1 MRELFSALQQVL
13 EGDLLL
19 PQHAEYEVARRVR
32 NARIDCRPTA
42 IVRCVSVQDIQ
53 QSLQLAEIQ
62 KLPVALRGGGA
73 HVAGYGTCQDG
84 LVLDLSR
91 MKQIAIDPDKRLA
104 HVAPGTTWGE
114 LDAATQA
121 YGLAVPGPRNPTIGI
136 AGHTLGGGVGDLSRQ
151 FGLTSDN
158 LVSCELVTLSG
169 DVLEVNP
176 QHDAELFWGLR
187 GAGANFGVVS
197 RFTFQLH
204 PVEGVVAGVLAWP
217 ARDIPVVLRRAR
229 NWLAQAPD
237 QASLIALVW
246 TAPPL
251 PFLPESLHFERSIML
266 IPTWFGAPEQAEQV
280 LAPLKVGA
288 LCDTLQ
294 PMRYVDY
301 QRLLP
306 SAPNYLQ
313 QHVYNRGELL
323 RELDDD
329 TLERLLALFQRAG
342 PNFSL
347 VFGAL
352 GGAIARAPAGATA
365 FAHRDANWFVEVCAQ
380 WYGEPDNP
388 AMLAP
393 AIEAWQQLQAVSC
406 GPYANLL
413 PDHEPRWAQATYGSS
428 WARLAALKQ
437 RFDPTNRLRFNVNIP
452 PRSSRVMAQGKEDLA

>member
-1 MRELFSALQQVL
+1 MSDKFTALQQSLQGALV
-13 EGDLLL
+13 L
-19 PQHAEYEVARRVR
+19 PQDAEYDTARRVR
-32 NARIDCRPTA
+32 NARIDCRPAA
-42 IVRCVSVQDIQ
+42 IVRCLNLNDIQ
-53 QSLQLAEIQ
+53 QALRLAAKENM
-62 KLPVALRGGGA
+62 PVALRGGGA
-73 HVAGYGTCQDG
+73 HVAGYGTCHNG
-84 LVLDLSR
+84 LVLDLSL
-91 MKQIAIDPDKRLA
+91 MKQITIDPIKRLA
-104 HVAPGTTWGE
+104 HVAPGVTWGE
-114 LDAATQA
+114 LDAATQQH
-121 YGLAVPGPRNPTIGI
+121 GLAVPGPRNPTIGI

-158 LVSCELVTLSG
+158 LVSCELVTLAG
-169 DVLEVNP
+169 DVCEVN
-176 QHDAELFWGLR
+176 QQSDAELFWGLR
-187 GAGANFGVVS
+187 GAGGNFGVVS

-217 ARDIPVVLRRAR
+217 ARDIPAVLQRAR
-229 NWLAQAPD
+229 HWLAQAPD

-251 PFLPESLHFERSIML
+251 PFLPETLHFERSIML
-266 IPTWFGAPEQAEQV
+266 IPTWFGAPEAADSV
-280 LAPLKVGA
+280 LARLKPGA

-306 SAPNYLQ
+306 SAPNYQQ

-329 TLERLLALFQRAG
+329 TLEQLLALFHRSG

-352 GGAIARAPAGATA
+352 GGAIARAPQGDTA

-380 WYGEPDNP
+380 WYGEADNP
-388 AMLAP
+388 EMLAP
-393 AIEAWQQLQAVSC
+393 AIEAWQSLQAVSC

-413 PDHEPRWAQATYGSS
+413 PDPESCWAQATYGQGWS
-428 WARLAALKQ
+428 RLQALKQ
-437 RFDPTNRLRFNVNIP
+437 RCDPTNRLRFNVNISP
-452 PRSSRVMAQGKEDLA
+452 LSSTATAQGSENLA

>member
-1 MRELFSALQQVL
+1 MSETFILLQQSL

-19 PQHAEYEVARRVR
+19 PQHAEYDAARRVR
-32 NARIDCRPTA
+32 NARIDCHPA
-42 IVRCVSVQDIQ
+42 VIVRCISVNDIQ
-53 QSLQLAEIQ
+53 QALQLAVQ
-62 KLPVALRGGGA
+62 QDLPVALRGGGA

-84 LVLDLSR
+84 MVLDLSR
-91 MKQIAIDPDKRLA
+91 MKQIAIDPIKRLA
-104 HVAPGTTWGE
+104 HVAPGVTWGE

-158 LVSCELVTLSG
+158 LLSCELVTLAG
-169 DVLEVNP
+169 EVCEVN
-176 QHDAELFWGLR
+176 QDRDAELLWGLR
-187 GAGANFGVVS
+187 GAGGNFGVVS

-204 PVEGVVAGVLAWP
+204 PVEGVVAGVLAW
-217 ARDIPVVLRRAR
+217 AECAIPEVLRRAR
-229 NWLAQAPD
+229 DWLAQAPE

-246 TAPPL
+246 TTPPL

-266 IPTWFGAPEQAEQV
+266 IPTWFGAPEEAESV
-280 LAPLKVGA
+280 LGLLKEGA

-306 SAPNYLQ
+306 SAAHYQ
-313 QHVYNRGELL
+313 QQNVYNRGELL
-323 RELDDD
+323 RELGDA
-329 TLERLLALFQRAG
+329 TLDQLLALFDRSG

-352 GGAIARAPAGATA
+352 GGAIARAPADASA
-365 FAHRDANWFVEVCAQ
+365 FAHRDANWFVEACAQ
-380 WYGEPDNP
+380 WYGEADNP
-388 AMLAP
+388 QMLAP
-393 AIEAWQQLQAVSC
+393 AIEAWQLLQAVSC

-413 PDHEPRWAQATYGSS
+413 PDHEPRWAQATYGCG
-428 WARLAALKQ
+428 WTRLEALKQ
-437 RFDPTNRLRFNVNIP
+437 RLDPTNRLRFNVNIA
-452 PRSSRVMAQGKEDLA
+452 PRRPQ

>member
-1 MRELFSALQQVL
+1 MSDMFTALQQSL
-13 EGDLLL
+13 QGDLLL
-19 PQHAEYEVARRVR
+19 PHHAEYENARRVR
-32 NARIDCRPTA
+32 NARINYRPAA

-53 QSLQLAEIQ
+53 LALRLAAQ
-62 KLPVALRGGGA
+62 QHLPVALRGGGA

-84 LVLDLSR
+84 LVIDLSP
-91 MKQIAIDPDKRLA
+91 MKQITIDPQKRIA
-104 HVAPGTTWGE
+104 HVAPGVTWGE

-121 YGLAVPGPRNPTIGI
+121 YGLAVPGPRNPAIGV

-158 LVSCELVTLSG
+158 VLSCELVSVAG
-169 DVLEVNP
+169 EVLEV
-176 QHDAELFWGLR
+176 DAIHEPELFWGIR

-204 PVEGVVAGVLAWP
+204 PVESVVAGVLAWP
-217 ARDIPVVLRRAR
+217 ARDIARVIRRAR
-229 NWLAQAPD
+229 RWLEQAPEH
-237 QASLIALVW
+237 ASLIALVW

-266 IPTWFGAPEQAEQV
+266 IPTWFGPPEAAAPV
-280 LAPLKVGA
+280 FAPLKAEAV
-288 LCDTLQ
+288 CDTLQ

-306 SAPNYLQ
+306 SASDYQQ
-313 QHVYNRGELL
+313 QHVYNRGEML
-323 RELDDD
+323 RELDDA
-329 TLERLLALFQRAG
+329 TLDDLLALFWRSG

-352 GGAIARAPAGATA
+352 GGAIARAPAGDTA

-388 AMLAP
+388 GMLAP
-393 AIEAWQQLQAVSC
+393 AIEAWQRLQKVSS

-413 PDHEPRWAQATYGSS
+413 PDTGPQWAQAAYGRG
-428 WARLAALKQ
+428 WQRLKALKQ
-437 RFDPTNRLRFNVNIP
+437 RLDPENRLCFNVNISP
-452 PRSSRVMAQGKEDLA
+452 VSPHSTVHGPEDLA